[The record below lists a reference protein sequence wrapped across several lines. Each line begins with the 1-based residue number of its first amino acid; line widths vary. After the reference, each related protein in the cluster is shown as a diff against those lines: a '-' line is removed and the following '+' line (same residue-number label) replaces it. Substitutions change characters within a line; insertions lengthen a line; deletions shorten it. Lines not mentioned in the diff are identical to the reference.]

1 MLQEV
6 LPEVLPAVPGEGVQS
21 EQLLVEDVSYRST
34 PQVRV
39 QLTSLVEQLVI
50 IGKYTAS
57 RVAICLVKY

>member
-39 QLTSLVEQLVI
+39 QLTSLVQQLVI
-50 IGKYTAS
+50 IGKYTTRA
-57 RVAICLVKY
+57 

>member
-39 QLTSLVEQLVI
+39 QLTSLVQQLVI
-50 IGKYTAS
+50 IGKYTT
-57 RVAICLVKY
+57 RV